1 MKKFLIIILS
11 NLIIISNLSAETF
24 TVALKKAYK
33 NNSEL
38 NAERENISISE
49 QELKISMSSYFP
61 TITLEGSKSQ
71 DETDKLTNRDGSN
84 ATITDVDTETKSISV
99 TQTLFDFGRG
109 ADLSKSK
116 IGINLAKAKLLKKEQ
131 DILYKT
137 VAAYTGL
144 ISANEKLEI
153 NRANIELLSR
163 QVETDRIRLERGQ
176 ISLSDVSQSESSLA
190 GAEASFIQ
198 AQSDLLTSKLNYENI
213 IGPLGNAQSLDK
225 SSIISYQIPG
235 SLNSAIE
242 QSKKSNPDLIIAEM
256 EYEQSKKDT
265 SIARS
270 ELVPTAKL
278 SLEKSYS
285 DDLSATYDE
294 RDKET
299 LKATVTWPF
308 YSGGKNLASL
318 NKNKNIEN
326 RSRLTLDSEIKQNQ
340 TNVASAWSNFQ
351 SNKSLETQKNL
362 LLNNMIKKNQ
372 TDVAS
377 AWSNYQSNKSLLD
390 SVRAQVNAAEIANE
404 GIVAE
409 YNSGSDRTTLEVIQS
424 NSLLLNAQISL
435 SDSERNYILSQ
446 FNLLKSI
453 GLLNSEYLKLR

>member
-11 NLIIISNLSAETF
+11 NLFIISNLSAETF
-24 TVALKKAYK
+24 TEALKKAYK

-153 NRANIELLSR
+153 NRANVELLSR

-225 SSIISYQIPG
+225 SSIMSYQIPG

-256 EYEQSKKDT
+256 EYEQSKEDT

-351 SNKSLETQKNL
+351 SNKSL
-362 LLNNMIKKNQ
+362 LN
-372 TDVAS
+372 
-377 AWSNYQSNKSLLD
+377 
-390 SVRAQVNAAEIANE
+390 SVQLQVRAAEIANE
-404 GIVAE
+404 GTTAE
-409 YNSGSDRTTLEVIQS
+409 YNSGSSGRTTLEVIQS

-435 SDSERNYILSQ
+435 ADSERNFILSQ

-453 GLLNSEYLKLR
+453 GLLNSDYLKLR

>member
-1 MKKFLIIILS
+1 
-11 NLIIISNLSAETF
+11 
-24 TVALKKAYK
+24 
-33 NNSEL
+33 
-38 NAERENISISE
+38 
-49 QELKISMSSYFP
+49 MSSYFP

-153 NRANIELLSR
+153 NRANVELLSR

-351 SNKSLETQKNL
+351 SNKSL
-362 LLNNMIKKNQ
+362 LN
-372 TDVAS
+372 
-377 AWSNYQSNKSLLD
+377 
-390 SVRAQVNAAEIANE
+390 SVQLQVRAAEIANE
-404 GIVAE
+404 GITAE
-409 YNSGSDRTTLEVIQS
+409 YNSGSSGRTTLEVIQS

-435 SDSERNYILSQ
+435 ADSERNFILSQ

-453 GLLNSEYLKLR
+453 GLLNSDYLKLR

>member
-1 MKKFLIIILS
+1 
-11 NLIIISNLSAETF
+11 
-24 TVALKKAYK
+24 
-33 NNSEL
+33 
-38 NAERENISISE
+38 
-49 QELKISMSSYFP
+49 MSSYFP

-71 DETDKLTNRDGSN
+71 DETDKLTNRNGSN

-153 NRANIELLSR
+153 NRANVELLSR

-351 SNKSLETQKNL
+351 SNKSL
-362 LLNNMIKKNQ
+362 LN
-372 TDVAS
+372 
-377 AWSNYQSNKSLLD
+377 
-390 SVRAQVNAAEIANE
+390 SVQLQVRAAEIANE
-404 GIVAE
+404 GITAE
-409 YNSGSDRTTLEVIQS
+409 YNSGSSGRTTLEVIQS

-435 SDSERNYILSQ
+435 ADSERNFILSQ

-453 GLLNSEYLKLR
+453 GLLNSDYLKLR

>member
-1 MKKFLIIILS
+1 MKLIFKIFLIIFF
-11 NLIIISNLSAETF
+11 LISPLLAETF
-24 TVALKKAYK
+24 DSALKRAYET
-33 NNSEL
+33 NPEL
-38 NAERENISISE
+38 NAERESINISE
-49 QELKISMSSYFP
+49 QELKVSKSSYLP

-71 DETDKLTNRDGSN
+71 EDTEKLTNQDGSN
-84 ATITDVDTETKSISV
+84 ASITDVDPEVRSITV
-99 TQTLFDFGRG
+99 TQTLIDFGRG
-109 ADLSKSK
+109 AELAKSK
-116 IGINLAKAKLLKKEQ
+116 IGIDLAKAKLLKKEQ

-153 NRANIELLSR
+153 NRANVELLSR

-225 SSIISYQIPG
+225 SSIINYQIPG

-351 SNKSLETQKNL
+351 SNKSL
-362 LLNNMIKKNQ
+362 LN
-372 TDVAS
+372 
-377 AWSNYQSNKSLLD
+377 
-390 SVRAQVNAAEIANE
+390 SVQLQVRAAEIANE
-404 GIVAE
+404 GITAE
-409 YNSGSDRTTLEVIQS
+409 YNSGSSGRTTLEVIQS

-435 SDSERNYILSQ
+435 ADSERNFILSQ

-453 GLLNSEYLKLR
+453 GLLNSDYLKIR

>member
-11 NLIIISNLSAETF
+11 NLFIISNLSAESF
-24 TVALKKAYK
+24 TAALKKAYK

-71 DETDKLTNRDGSN
+71 DETDKLTNRNGSN

-153 NRANIELLSR
+153 NRANVELLSR

-198 AQSDLLTSKLNYENI
+198 AQSNLLTSKLNYENI

-285 DDLSATYDE
+285 DDFSATYDE

-351 SNKSLETQKNL
+351 SNKSL
-362 LLNNMIKKNQ
+362 LN
-372 TDVAS
+372 
-377 AWSNYQSNKSLLD
+377 
-390 SVRAQVNAAEIANE
+390 SVQLQVRAAEIANE
-404 GIVAE
+404 GITAE
-409 YNSGSDRTTLEVIQS
+409 YNSGSSGRTTLEVIQS

-435 SDSERNYILSQ
+435 ADSERNFILSQ

-453 GLLNSEYLKLR
+453 GLLNSDYLKIR

>member
-24 TVALKKAYK
+24 TAALKKAYK

-71 DETDKLTNRDGSN
+71 DETDKLTNRNGSN

-153 NRANIELLSR
+153 NRANVELLSR

-225 SSIISYQIPG
+225 SSIMSYQIPG

-256 EYEQSKKDT
+256 EYEQSKEDT

-351 SNKSLETQKNL
+351 SNKSL
-362 LLNNMIKKNQ
+362 LN
-372 TDVAS
+372 
-377 AWSNYQSNKSLLD
+377 
-390 SVRAQVNAAEIANE
+390 SVQLQVRAAEIANE
-404 GIVAE
+404 GITAE
-409 YNSGSDRTTLEVIQS
+409 YNSGSSGRTTLEVIQS

-435 SDSERNYILSQ
+435 ADSERNFILSQ

-453 GLLNSEYLKLR
+453 GLLNSDYLKLR